1 MNEERKNYEI
11 AFLVKSE
18 EDQEGIRK
26 ILRNFQLPVIDGDRI
41 SKIKLAYPIK
51 KENFAYSGYLHFS
64 GSPQDIG
71 NLTES
76 LKNEPKILRFSVI
89 TQPII
94 SARGAC
100 PTVRRGSVLVGGKK
114 DEHRVVERVSSRQT
128 QEAAPQLPKKTP
140 RTEALSNEALEKK
153 LEEILQ

>member
-89 TQPII
+89 TQPI
-94 SARGAC
+94 
-100 PTVRRGSVLVGGKK
+100 VKK
-114 DEHRVVERVSSRQT
+114 DERRVVERVSSRQT

>member
-18 EDQEGIRK
+18 EDQEGIIK

-89 TQPII
+89 TQPI
-94 SARGAC
+94 
-100 PTVRRGSVLVGGKK
+100 VKK
-114 DEHRVVERVSSRQT
+114 DERRVVERVSSRQT

>member
-18 EDQEGIRK
+18 EDQEGIIK
-26 ILRNFQLPVIDGDRI
+26 ILKNFQLPVIGGGRI

-51 KENFAYSGYLHFS
+51 KENFAYSGYLYFS
-64 GSPQDIG
+64 GSSQDIG
-71 NLTES
+71 NLTAR

-89 TQPII
+89 TQPI
-94 SARGAC
+94 
-100 PTVRRGSVLVGGKK
+100 VKK
-114 DEHRVVERVSSRQT
+114 DERRVVERTSSRQA
-128 QEAAPQLPKKTP
+128 QEVTPQLPKKPTV
-140 RTEALSNEALEKK
+140 TEALSNEALEKK

>member
-89 TQPII
+89 TQPI
-94 SARGAC
+94 
-100 PTVRRGSVLVGGKK
+100 VKK
-114 DEHRVVERVSSRQT
+114 DERRVVERASSRQT

-140 RTEALSNEALEKK
+140 RTEVLSNEALEKK
-153 LEEILQ
+153 LEEILK

>member
-89 TQPII
+89 TQPI
-94 SARGAC
+94 
-100 PTVRRGSVLVGGKK
+100 VKK

-140 RTEALSNEALEKK
+140 RTEVLSNEALEKK

>member
-51 KENFAYSGYLHFS
+51 KENFAFSGYLHFS

-89 TQPII
+89 TQPI
-94 SARGAC
+94 
-100 PTVRRGSVLVGGKK
+100 VKK

-140 RTEALSNEALEKK
+140 RTEVLSNEALEKK
-153 LEEILQ
+153 LEEILK

>member
-18 EDQEGIRK
+18 EDQEGIIK
-26 ILRNFQLPVIDGDRI
+26 ILKNSQLPVIGEGRI

-89 TQPII
+89 TQPI
-94 SARGAC
+94 
-100 PTVRRGSVLVGGKK
+100 VKK
-114 DEHRVVERVSSRQT
+114 DERRVVERASSRQA
-128 QEAAPQLPKKTP
+128 QEVTPQLPKKTSV
-140 RTEALSNEALEKK
+140 TEALSNEALEKK

>member
-89 TQPII
+89 TQPI
-94 SARGAC
+94 
-100 PTVRRGSVLVGGKK
+100 VKK

-140 RTEALSNEALEKK
+140 RTEVLSNEALEKK
-153 LEEILQ
+153 LEEILK